1 MEYIVKVDPQN
12 EMKKLSKR
20 KIDKSFERE
29 IYLIK
34 KLAKLL
40 YESSSKNTYE
50 KETVKKAKELGFIY
64 RDNHYE
70 EKMDTSE
77 VVISVS
83 VFNERNIELLK
94 LNFSCF
100 KYLEVK
106 DSRKSVIKF
115 TTYYTNF

>member
-40 YESSSKNTYE
+40 YESNSKPTYGAE
-50 KETVKKAKELGFIY
+50 IVKKAKELGFLY
-64 RDNHYE
+64 RANHYE
-70 EKMDTSE
+70 GRMDTLE

-83 VFNERNIELLK
+83 VFNDRNTELLK
-94 LNFSCF
+94 LNFNCF
-100 KYLEVK
+100 RSLEVK

-115 TTYYTNF
+115 TTYDTNF